1 MTMPD
6 SNFLS
11 APLWLF
17 SILHI
22 LTLSLHFLAMN
33 FVVGGIIAV
42 LFGGFPDRWKDPTVQ
57 RFIRLFPTAMALTV
71 TMGIAPLLFVQVVF
85 PQQIYSAAIVS
96 GWYWLFVVPAV
107 ILGYY
112 SLYRAS
118 FSIRSETG
126 RPFLPLILALSA
138 TIFVSLVYSSVFSM
152 AENPDL
158 IRKLYA
164 QNQAG
169 TIFNPEIGDYILRW
183 AHMILGAI
191 TVGGFLV
198 GFVGR
203 DNPAAFVVGK
213 KFFLVGFVLASIA
226 GLAYLMTLGPYL
238 AAFMRT
244 PAVWSLMIGILLGL
258 GSMHLF
264 FTRKFTLAFSLLFPS
279 LISMVINRHYVRLL
293 KLQGKFDP
301 ASWKVDTQWSPL
313 LLFLVC
319 FVTAVAAVWYMTALF
334 FREKAAE

>member
-6 SNFLS
+6 SSFLS

-17 SILHI
+17 TILHI

-33 FVVGGIIAV
+33 FVVGGIIV
-42 LFGGFPDRWKDPTVQ
+42 VVFGGFSDRWKDPTVQ

-85 PQQIYSAAIVS
+85 PHQIYSAAIVS
-96 GWYWLFVVPAV
+96 GWYWLFIVPAV
-107 ILGYY
+107 LVSYY

-118 FSIRSETG
+118 FAIRRETG
-126 RPFLPLILALSA
+126 KPLLPLLLALCA

-158 IRKLYA
+158 IRRLYA

-169 TIFNPEIGDYILRW
+169 TVFNPEIGDYILRW

-203 DNPAAFVVGK
+203 DNPGAFVVGK
-213 KFFLVGFVLASIA
+213 KFFLVGFVLASLA
-226 GLAYLMTLGPYL
+226 GMAYLMTLGPYL

-264 FTRKFTLAFSLLFPS
+264 FTRKFNLAASLLFPS
-279 LISMVINRHYVRLL
+279 LVSMVINRHYVRLL

-301 ASWKVDTQWSPL
+301 ASWKVETQGFPL
-313 LLFLVC
+313 VLFLGC
-319 FVTAVAAVWYMTALF
+319 FVIAVVAVWYMTALF
-334 FREKAAE
+334 FRGKAAE